1 MPAVS
6 LIARERLALC
16 DLFEELGPDAPT
28 LCEGW
33 TTADLAAHLVVREN
47 DPVAATGILVG
58 GFARRLNERAMARTR
73 DRGFHWTIDKLRG
86 GPPFGPMRLPVLVR
100 ADLMEWFVHHE
111 DVRRANGRPPRDG
124 LDDVD
129 AALWAFLRMGGR
141 VLARR
146 IDGLGLELR
155 STAGDSISVRKGA
168 PLVRMIGRP
177 SEMLLFLTGRT
188 DHADVELDGTP
199 DAVAALRSSRLGV

>member
-6 LIARERLALC
+6 LTARERLALC

-47 DPVAATGILVG
+47 DPVAAVGIRVG
-58 GFARRLNERAMARTR
+58 GFAQQLNERAMARTR
-73 DRGFHWTIDKLRG
+73 DRGFHWSVDKLRG
-86 GPPFGPMRLPVLVR
+86 GPPWGPMRLPVIVR

-111 DVRRANGRPPRDG
+111 DARRANGRPPRDG
-124 LDDVD
+124 IDDVD
-129 AALWAFLRMGGR
+129 DALWAMLRTGGR
-141 VLARR
+141 LIARR
-146 IDGLGLELR
+146 VHGVGLELR
-155 STAGDSISVRKGA
+155 STAGDSISVHKGA

-188 DHADVELDGTP
+188 GHADVVLEGTP
-199 DAVAALRSSRLGV
+199 DAVAVLRSSRLGV